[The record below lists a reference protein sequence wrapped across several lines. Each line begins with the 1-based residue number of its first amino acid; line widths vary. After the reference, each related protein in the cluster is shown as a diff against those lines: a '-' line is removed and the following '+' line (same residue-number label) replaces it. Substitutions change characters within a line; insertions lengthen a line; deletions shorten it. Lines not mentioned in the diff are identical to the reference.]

1 MTAGMEVRRGLVCE
15 NGVGM
20 DSSEVIEYGG

>member
-1 MTAGMEVRRGLVCE
+1 MTAGMECAGDWCVRV
-15 NGVGM
+15 NVGM